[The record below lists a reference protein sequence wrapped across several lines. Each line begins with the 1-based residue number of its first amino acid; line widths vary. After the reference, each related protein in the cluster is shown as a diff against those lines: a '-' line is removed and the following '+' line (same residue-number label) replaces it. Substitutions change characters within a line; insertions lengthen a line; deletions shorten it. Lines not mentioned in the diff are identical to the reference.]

1 MQFLLLAL
9 GITQSKY
16 LLWNILLKILQIQ
29 KNDYFINIATLLKH
43 WISETISRD
52 DNNIYSLI
60 KRLCHSS
67 IAL

>member
-43 WISETISRD
+43 SETISRD